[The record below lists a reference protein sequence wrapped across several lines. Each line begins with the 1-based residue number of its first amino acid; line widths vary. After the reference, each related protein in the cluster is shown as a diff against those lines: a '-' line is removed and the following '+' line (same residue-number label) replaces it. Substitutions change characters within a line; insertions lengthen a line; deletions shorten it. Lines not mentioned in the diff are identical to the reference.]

1 MRVLA
6 RLVGRL
12 VWLLVA
18 ALVVVVA
25 VTAARVVLEGRDDGA
40 RASDV
45 LVVLGAAQLDGEP
58 GPVLTD
64 RLEHALDL
72 YEQGVAPVVVTTGG
86 NQPGDRFTEA
96 GSGREWLAARGVP
109 QDALV
114 AVEVGD
120 DTVGSLEAT
129 AEVLDERGWGSAVVV
144 TDGPHVLRSRTMLA
158 DLGVDTVASPAPG
171 ERDGWHETRYV
182 ARETAAYLAYQ
193 AARLLP

>member
-1 MRVLA
+1 MRVLG

-12 VWLLVA
+12 LWLVVA
-18 ALVVVVA
+18 ALVVVVV
-25 VTAARVVLEGRDDGA
+25 VTAVRVVVEGRDDEA

-86 NQPGDRFTEA
+86 NRPGDRFTEA
-96 GSGREWLAARGVP
+96 GAGREWLAARGVP

-114 AVEVGD
+114 AVEAGD
-120 DTVGSLEAT
+120 DTLGSLEAT
-129 AEVLDERGWGSAVVV
+129 ARVLDERGWRSAVVV

-158 DLGVDTVASPAPG
+158 DLGIDSVASPAPG
-171 ERDGWHETRYV
+171 ERDGWHEARYV
-182 ARETAAYLAYQ
+182 GRETAAYLVYQ
-193 AARLLP
+193 AGRLR

>member
-1 MRVLA
+1 MRVL
-6 RLVGRL
+6 GRL
-12 VWLLVA
+12 VARLLWLVVA

-25 VTAARVVLEGRDDGA
+25 VTAVRVVLEARDDET

-45 LVVLGAAQLDGEP
+45 LVVLGAAQFDGEP

-96 GSGREWLAARGVP
+96 GSGREWLSARGVP

-114 AVEVGD
+114 AVEVGG
-120 DTVGSLEAT
+120 DTVSSLEAT
-129 AEVLDERGWGSAVVV
+129 ADVLDERGWRSAVVV
-144 TDGPHVLRSRTMLA
+144 TDGPHALRSRTMLA
-158 DLGVDTVASPAPG
+158 DLGVDTVVSPAPG

-182 ARETAAYLAYQ
+182 VRETFAYLSYQ
-193 AARLLP
+193 AGRVLR

>member
-1 MRVLA
+1 MRTLG

-12 VWLLVA
+12 LWLIVA
-18 ALVVVVA
+18 AVVLVVA
-25 VTAARVVLEGRDDGA
+25 VTAARVVVEGRDDQT

-58 GPVLTD
+58 GPVLSD

-86 NQPGDRFTEA
+86 NRPGDRFTEA
-96 GSGREWLAARGVP
+96 GAGRDWLAARGVP

-114 AVEVGD
+114 AVETGGD
-120 DTVGSLEAT
+120 TLSSLEAT
-129 AEVLDERGWGSAVVV
+129 ARVLDERGWRSAVVV

-171 ERDGWHETRYV
+171 ERDGWQQTRYV
-182 ARETAAYLAYQ
+182 GRETVAYLAYR
-193 AARLLP
+193 AGWLR